1 MNAQVIGRVKLERV
15 NDRSRSNTMVLARYY
30 AKQAVQEQWKRQG
43 LKPHHIVASQLNLA
57 ADAYLDQHREKLIE
71 RACAALRIFDQK
83 RKR

>member
-57 ADAYLDQHREKLIE
+57 ADAYLDQHREELVE
-71 RACAALRIFDQK
+71 RARAALTTFAQK

>member
-57 ADAYLDQHREKLIE
+57 ADAYLDQHREELFE

>member
-1 MNAQVIGRVKLERV
+1 MNAQVIGRVKLKRV

-57 ADAYLDQHREKLIE
+57 ADAYLDQHREELFQ
-71 RACAALRIFDQK
+71 RACAALTTFAQK
-83 RKR
+83 RKG